1 LRIVPAQPPAVRE
14 YQTRRRQG
22 VELEPGFAG
31 FGSDGLGAAQ
41 RAAPAVLVVALP
53 WSLHASKR

>member
-1 LRIVPAQPPAVRE
+1 VRE

-53 WSLHASKR
+53 WSLHESKR